1 MGRGTGTDP
10 GGGKLREGNL
20 VSAADTGSVGRA
32 EPGASR
38 QVGRTQEADGIG
50 TQDPSPIGWA
60 SSAVETTNLKRAI
73 AGGRNPRGD
82 RRCRLARR
90 AQDHEG
96 GGHGA
101 AAPRVARPGEEN
113 PRRTSREVR
122 RGALNNHLIED
133 WRRYRPS
140 RQALKVEAT
149 SDEERARVLS
159 AAPKPWVCPKA
170 LKGAIAGPPRPTP

>member
-10 GGGKLREGNL
+10 GGEKLREGNL

-38 QVGRTQEADGIG
+38 QVGRTQEADEIG
-50 TQDPSPIGWA
+50 RQDPISIGWA
-60 SSAVETTNLKRAI
+60 SSAVETPNLKRAI
-73 AGGRNPRGD
+73 ARGRNSRGG

-96 GGHGA
+96 GGRGA

-113 PRRTSREVR
+113 PRRVSKEAW
-122 RGALNNHLIED
+122 RGARNDPFIID
-133 WRRYRPS
+133 RTRYRPD

-149 SDEERARVLS
+149 SDEE
-159 AAPKPWVCPKA
+159 
-170 LKGAIAGPPRPTP
+170 